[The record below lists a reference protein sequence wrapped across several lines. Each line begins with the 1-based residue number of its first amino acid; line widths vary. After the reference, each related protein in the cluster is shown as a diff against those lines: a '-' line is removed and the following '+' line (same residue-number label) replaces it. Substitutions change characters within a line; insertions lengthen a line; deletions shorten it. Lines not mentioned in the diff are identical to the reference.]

1 MLILIVSILLIIYS
15 TFSIGFVASILYKW
29 FIFSYFVTYFPN
41 LPEIGWIQFAC
52 FYLFLNS
59 ILPTPSVHLKKEY
72 TTEGSEWFPF
82 ISPWLLLLIAW
93 IFKIIFL

>member
-52 FYLFLNS
+52 FYYF
-59 ILPTPSVHLKKEY
+59 
-72 TTEGSEWFPF
+72 
-82 ISPWLLLLIAW
+82 
-93 IFKIIFL
+93 